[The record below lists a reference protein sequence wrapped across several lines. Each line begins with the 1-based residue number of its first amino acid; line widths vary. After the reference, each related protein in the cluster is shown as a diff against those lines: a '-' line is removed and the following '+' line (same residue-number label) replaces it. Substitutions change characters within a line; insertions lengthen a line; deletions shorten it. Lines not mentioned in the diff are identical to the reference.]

1 MFLKEARMPSQT
13 NEKVEVRLTPAER
26 EKLEA
31 LCRKGTVGA
40 AMLRHARILLLADED
55 RREGRRPDWYIAQQV
70 GLSERQICR
79 VRQKF
84 ARDGLGPAI
93 ERKARITPGTQ
104 PKFDGRQEAQLV
116 RLCCSTPPA
125 GRTRWTLRLLA
136 DELGRLQVVTSV
148 CPETI
153 RRCLKKIAS
162 SRGGRS
168 GSASRREIMRDLW
181 PKWKSSSM
189 STARSST
196 TGTR

>member
-1 MFLKEARMPSQT
+1 MPQS
-13 NEKVEVRLTPAER
+13 NSNRKVEVRLSPAER
-26 EKLEA
+26 EELVA

-40 AMLRHARILLLADED
+40 AKLRHAQILLMADED
-55 RREGRRPDWYIAQQV
+55 RREGRRPDWYIAEKV

-84 ARDGLGPAI
+84 VREGLNTAL
-93 ERKARITPGTQ
+93 ERQPRITPGTP

-125 GRTRWTLRLLA
+125 GRSRWTLRLLA
-136 DELGRLQVVTSV
+136 DELGRLQVVASV
-148 CPETI
+148 CPETV

-168 GSASRREIMRDLW
+168 GSASRRKTRRDLW
-181 PKWKSSSM
+181 PKWNDSST
-189 STARSST
+189 STARNSTSST
-196 TGTR
+196 R